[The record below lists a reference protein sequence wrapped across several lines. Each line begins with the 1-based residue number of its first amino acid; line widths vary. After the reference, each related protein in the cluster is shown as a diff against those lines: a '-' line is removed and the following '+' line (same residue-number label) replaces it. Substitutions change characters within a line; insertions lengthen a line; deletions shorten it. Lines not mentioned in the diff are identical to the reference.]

1 MTLWSFNGG
10 AWFSN
15 LSEKEQHRAYDALR
29 ECEQLPYIIELHCAS
44 GVNIIAHADYPSDHY
59 AWQKPV
65 DKESVL
71 WRRER
76 LSEHLAGKG
85 SHCRC
90 RPLLVW
96 PYAA

>member
-44 GVNIIAHADYPSDHY
+44 GSILSPMPITRPIITH
-59 AWQKPV
+59 
-65 DKESVL
+65 
-71 WRRER
+71 
-76 LSEHLAGKG
+76 GKN
-85 SHCRC
+85 
-90 RPLLVW
+90 P
-96 PYAA
+96 